1 MTEPT
6 TSRIAPRWVSPLLWL
21 LVALST
27 LSQLTSTLLH
37 LPQTVTGALL
47 ADSLMVFGLLHE
59 RRRM

>member
-37 LPQTVTGALL
+37 LPQTVTGTLL